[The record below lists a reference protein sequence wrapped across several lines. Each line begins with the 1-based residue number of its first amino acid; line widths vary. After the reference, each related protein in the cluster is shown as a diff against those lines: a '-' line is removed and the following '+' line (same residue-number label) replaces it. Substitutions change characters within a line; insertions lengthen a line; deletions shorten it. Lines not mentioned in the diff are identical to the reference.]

1 MAAVPELKFKD
12 KTVTLDTT
20 VGELYGDDTPDEKN
34 KHVLTRDLEKL
45 FKLTKSTENIDL
57 RHFWTNYFHDHNQ
70 YIDIKKGAEGK
81 EEKVLLSVP
90 DDKLLELGQYSL
102 HHLEEQRLWNLA
114 YNLVYYTGH
123 VSMALGAVEIATAQ
137 RTLGKTLA
145 EKKHT
150 SSGADPIDIMQG
162 VDAFLKGGVLT
173 AYTLMRL
180 APHHEYGKDEHGW
193 HKARHIAQNLYHD
206 TKGMGAELMTSD
218 YLKQMWKVFAIVDVF
233 LNLPGHFLATG
244 KPVEELKREAGKLA
258 HGAEETT
265 DALIH
270 NMHEQ
275 GGGLIHG
282 LLTHT
287 PVLSGMYKKHL
298 EHIVSALPTDLDT
311 HKSMSGI
318 AKDMMGQAVNQVDD
332 ATYDGAHQESS
343 RKDNRTGALLK
354 TRREYWQNLLHTQDL
369 SVIVGYLGKAGVAG
383 LDILKVYPRIAQKDL
398 LHASTVRGYYKIGG
412 T

>member
-12 KTVTLDTT
+12 KKVTLDTT
-20 VGELYGDDTPDEKN
+20 ISELYGDDTPDEKN

-45 FKLTKSTENIDL
+45 FKLTKSTENINL
-57 RHFWTNYFHDHNQ
+57 RQFWTNYFHDHNQ
-70 YIDIKKGAEGK
+70 YIDVKKNSQGV
-81 EEKVLLSVP
+81 EEKVLESVP
-90 DDKLLELGQYSL
+90 DDRLLELGHYSL
-102 HHLEEQRLWNLA
+102 THLEAQQLWNIA

-150 SSGADPIDIMQG
+150 STGADPIDIMQG
-162 VDAFLKGGVLT
+162 VDAFLKGGVL
-173 AYTLMRL
+173 ASYTLMRL
-180 APHHEYGKDEHGW
+180 APHHEYPGEHGW
-193 HKARHIAQNLYHD
+193 QKAKHIAKDLYHD
-206 TKGMGAELMTSD
+206 TKGMGKELITSE
-218 YLKQMWKVFAIVDVF
+218 YLMQMWKVYAIIDVF

-244 KPVEELKREAGKLA
+244 KPVDELRKEAGKLA

-265 DALIH
+265 EALVH

-275 GGGLIHG
+275 GGGIIHG
-282 LLTHT
+282 ILTHT
-287 PVLSGMYKKHL
+287 PILSGMYKRHL
-298 EHIVSALPTDLDT
+298 EHIINALPTDLDT
-311 HKSMSGI
+311 HKSLANTTKEMVGH
-318 AKDMMGQAVNQVDD
+318 AVDHVDNE
-332 ATYDGAHQESS
+332 TYDGAHQESS

-354 TRREYWQNLLHTQDL
+354 TRREYWQNLMHTQDL
-369 SVIVGYLGKAGVAG
+369 SVILGYLGKAGVAG
-383 LDILKVYPRIAQKDL
+383 LDILRVYPRIAQKDL